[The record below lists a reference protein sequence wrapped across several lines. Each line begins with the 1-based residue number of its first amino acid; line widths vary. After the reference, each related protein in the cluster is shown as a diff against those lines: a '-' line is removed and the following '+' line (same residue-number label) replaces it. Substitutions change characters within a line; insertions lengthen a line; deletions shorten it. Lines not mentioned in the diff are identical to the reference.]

1 MKVYMIYESWKE
13 PSTVR
18 QHSDRDALTT
28 LLNIMLRDR
37 CTCSYLYLHESC
49 WKSKIYSCRLAGKRV
64 ITGIWFTDC
73 HLTRLRIFSCL
84 IRKADESRVNLVF
97 IDSWYEFLCF
107 FLLQFLREENNGYR
121 IYWFWNEIIE
131 EMEAMDLYSLTQKF
145 SSIFIYI
152 HGVTNRRQT

>member
-49 WKSKIYSCRLAGKRV
+49 WKSKIYSCRLAGKKV

-97 IDSWYEFLCF
+97 IDSWYEFLF
-107 FLLQFLREENNGYR
+107 FFIAVSERRKQWISYLLILKWNNWRNGSNG
-121 IYWFWNEIIE
+121 F
-131 EMEAMDLYSLTQKF
+131 
-145 SSIFIYI
+145 IFIDSEIFI
-152 HGVTNRRQT
+152 HFYLHSWSN